1 MTILFKETAIRLR
14 KEGRSYSEILK
25 VVPVAKSTLSLWLRD
40 VGLSKS
46 QKQSLTD
53 KKLVAAKRG
62 GLMRRQMRENITE
75 KIYSKALRDVGMLT
89 KRESWLVGTALY
101 WAEGTKEKECRHGS
115 GLVFTNSDPD
125 MIEFF
130 LYWLRE
136 FCNVD
141 EERIYFEIYLHET
154 TKKRVSEVVNHW
166 SQRIQVSKERLCRVY
181 FKKNIITTKR
191 KNVGGVYWGTVKIK
205 VRESSSLVRYIS
217 GCSKGILKGSK
228 FLKH

>member
-1 MTILFKETAIRLR
+1 MTTSLKETAIKLR

-62 GLMRRQMRENITE
+62 GLVRRQMRENITE
-75 KIYSKALRDVGMLT
+75 KIYSKALCDVGMLT
-89 KRESWLVGTALY
+89 RRETWLVGVALY
-101 WAEGTKEKECRHGS
+101 WAEGTKEKEYRHGT
-115 GLVFTNSDPD
+115 GLAFTNSDPY

-130 LYWLRE
+130 LRWLRE
-136 FCNVD
+136 FCSVD

-154 TKKRVSEVVNHW
+154 SKSRIPEIVNYW
-166 SQRIQVSKERLCRVY
+166 SQRIQVSEERLRRIY
-181 FKKNIITTKR
+181 FKKNKIITNR
-191 KNVGGVYWGTVKIK
+191 KNVGEVYWGTVKIK
-205 VRESSSLVRYIS
+205 VRESSSLVRYIY
-217 GCSKGILKGSK
+217 GCSKGILKGFI